1 MKIKRVEHIAIAVN
15 SLNQSLNLLRDT
27 FGIREA
33 PDISPA
39 RLRPAPS
46 VPTTP

>member
-1 MKIKRVEHIAIAVN
+1 VPGGCGERAA
-15 SLNQSLNLLRDT
+15 LTALRDT

-46 VPTTP
+46 VPTGPG